1 MTFKTLAWFVLLV
14 PAFLGV
20 GVYTFLLPMV
30 GEWLSVIAGFC
41 AGLLLVCVVAN
52 NLGKPLC

>member
-1 MTFKTLAWFVLLV
+1 MTFKTLAWFVVLV
-14 PAFLGV
+14 PAFFSV

-30 GEWLSVIAGFC
+30 GEWLSLIAGLC

-52 NLGKPLC
+52 SLGKPLC